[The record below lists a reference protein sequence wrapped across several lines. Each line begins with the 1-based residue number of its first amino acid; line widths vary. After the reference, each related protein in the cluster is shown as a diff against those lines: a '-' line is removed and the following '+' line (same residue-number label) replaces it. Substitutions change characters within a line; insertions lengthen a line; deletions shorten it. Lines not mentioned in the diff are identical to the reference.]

1 MTTPDQ
7 SKGDRS
13 RDEVLAGEY
22 VLGVLGADARLK
34 VEARIR
40 RDRQF
45 AAIVHRWEENLSE
58 FSDEY
63 GVELP
68 PPEAFSAIESRLF
81 GEVPR
86 GNRSGL
92 DSLWNSLAVWRVLT
106 LASVLAAV
114 TVGTTELA
122 SWRQPAPGRLLI
134 AEMAGKD
141 EAVSLVARYDDQSG
155 RLRVTP
161 VATGDAQTKSLE
173 LWLIEG
179 NDPARSLGILPQ
191 TGEGELIV
199 PADMRGYLKQGVIL
213 AVSLEPFGGSP
224 TGQATGPIVAL
235 GPAQ

>member
-22 VLGVLGADARLK
+22 VLGVLGAEARLK

-58 FSDEY
+58 FHEDY

-68 PPEAFSAIESRLF
+68 PPEAFSVIESRLF
-81 GEVPR
+81 GEVPQPIR
-86 GNRSGL
+86 PGFV
-92 DSLWNSLAVWRVLT
+92 SLWNSLAVWRVLT
-106 LASVLAAV
+106 LASLLAAV
-114 TVGTTELA
+114 TLGTTDLV
-122 SWRQPAPGRLLI
+122 SWSQPSPGRLLV

-141 EAVSLVARYDDQSG
+141 QAVSLVARYDDQSG
-155 RLRVTP
+155 RLRITP

-199 PADMRGYLKQGVIL
+199 PSDMRRQLKQGVVL

>member
-92 DSLWNSLAVWRVLT
+92 GSLWNSLAVWRLLT

-114 TVGTTELA
+114 TLATTEFRA
-122 SWRQPAPGRLLI
+122 WNTPAPGRLLI

-141 EAVSLVARYDDQSG
+141 QAVSLVARYDDQSG

-179 NDPARSLGILPQ
+179 TDPARSLGILPQ

-199 PADMRGYLKQGVIL
+199 PADMRGYLKQGVVL

>member
-22 VLGVLGADARLK
+22 VLGVLGADARMK

-68 PPEAFSAIESRLF
+68 SPEVFSAIESRLF

-86 GNRSGL
+86 TRRSGL
-92 DSLWNSLAVWRVLT
+92 GSLWNSLAVWRVLT

-114 TVGTTELA
+114 TVGTSEFG

-141 EAVSLVARYDDQSG
+141 QAVSLVARYDDQSG

-161 VATGDAQTKSLE
+161 VATGDSQTKSLE

-179 NDPARSLGILPQ
+179 TDPARSLGILPQ
-191 TGEGELIV
+191 TGEGELVV
-199 PADMRGYLKQGVIL
+199 PADMRRQLKQGVVL

>member
-45 AAIVHRWEENLSE
+45 AAIVHRWEENLAE

-68 PPEAFSAIESRLF
+68 PPEAFSVIESRLF
-81 GEVPR
+81 GEVPS
-86 GNRSGL
+86 GNRSGIG
-92 DSLWNSLAVWRVLT
+92 SLWNSLAVWRALT

-114 TVGTTELA
+114 TLGTTEFG

-141 EAVSLVARYDDQSG
+141 QAVSLVARYDDQSG

-161 VATGDAQTKSLE
+161 VATGDSQTKSLE

-179 NDPARSLGILPQ
+179 TDPARSLGILPQ

-199 PADMRGYLKQGVIL
+199 PAEMRGQLKQGVVL